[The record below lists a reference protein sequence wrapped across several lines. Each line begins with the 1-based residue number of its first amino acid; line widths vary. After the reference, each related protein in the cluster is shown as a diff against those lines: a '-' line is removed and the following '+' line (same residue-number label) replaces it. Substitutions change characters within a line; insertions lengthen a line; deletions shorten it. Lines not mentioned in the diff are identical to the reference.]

1 MGCHG
6 DRRGLAAA
14 PSLPLPALAQAEGG
28 GERAAAPGPTM
39 LSHSPGI
46 MNIGTID
53 VYLNKLG
60 TNLQT
65 MVYSEEEQENEAWKM
80 YMARKNVVLEFL
92 HSDLS
97 LHLLKRHHKRIE
109 LLKKCSYYIEILP
122 KHLALGDQNHL
133 MLPTTMF
140 QLIDPWRFQRM
151 KKVGTIQT
159 KIQLLL
165 LSDLL
170 EQLERG
176 REELVHFLETYD
188 MMTFLS
194 RWDLVKKRLSSLSE
208 QMDNFLAMLVPGRL
222 YVKHRL
228 VSDVGV
234 TKVPHIRLVLST
246 KMPVMFDRKES
257 VAHEDWVSLKWFV
270 TSQQPQLEQYEL
282 RFKLLEPR
290 TPQERVHCGIMP
302 VTSNTCEI
310 RNLLS
315 DHLYRF
321 TVKRAETYTL
331 VYEQW
336 YDSIT
341 LKTKPYLE
349 DGMESSMSEP

>member
-1 MGCHG
+1 MGSHG
-6 DRRGLAAA
+6 SCLGLAGAGAA
-14 PSLPLPALAQAEGG
+14 RPSRGGG
-28 GERAAAPGPTM
+28 GELPRDTPPGPATATM
-39 LSHSPGI
+39 SF
-46 MNIGTID
+46 GTMD
-53 VYLNKLG
+53 VYLNEIEN
-60 TNLQT
+60 NLQSIL
-65 MVYSEEEQENEAWKM
+65 YSEEEDQENETWKM
-80 YMARKNVVLEFL
+80 YMERKNIVLEFL

-151 KKVGTIQT
+151 KKVGTVQT

-165 LSDLL
+165 LTDLL
-170 EQLERG
+170 EQLEQG

-188 MMTFLS
+188 MVTFLT
-194 RWDLVKKRLSSLSE
+194 RWDLVKQKLSNLSE
-208 QMDNFLAMLVPGRL
+208 LMDNFLAMLVPGRL

-228 VSDVGV
+228 VSDVGA
-234 TKVPHIRLVLST
+234 TKIPHIRLVLST

-257 VAHEDWVSLKWFV
+257 VAHEDWVSLKWFI
-270 TSQQPQLEQYEL
+270 TSQQSQPEQYEL

-290 TPQERVHCGIMP
+290 AQQERIQCGIMP
-302 VTSNTCEI
+302 VTSNMCEI

-315 DHLYRF
+315 DRSYRF
-321 TVKRAETYTL
+321 TIKRAEAYTL

-336 YDSIT
+336 RDTIT
-341 LKTKPYLE
+341 LKTKPYPDE
-349 DGMESSMSEP
+349 DMESTMCEP

>member
-1 MGCHG
+1 
-6 DRRGLAAA
+6 
-14 PSLPLPALAQAEGG
+14 
-28 GERAAAPGPTM
+28 M
-39 LSHSPGI
+39 LSHSPDM
-46 MNIGTID
+46 MNIGPID
-53 VYLNKLG
+53 VYMHTLG

-65 MVYSEEEQENEAWKM
+65 VVYSDMEQETEAWRM
-80 YMARKNVVLEFL
+80 YVERKNIVLEFL

-97 LHLLKRHHKRIE
+97 PHLLRRHHKRIE

-165 LSDLL
+165 LTDLL
-170 EQLERG
+170 QELERG
-176 REELVHFLETYD
+176 RAELLRFLETCD
-188 MMTFLS
+188 SVASFLS
-194 RWDLVKKRLSSLSE
+194 RWDAAKQRLASLSE
-208 QMDNFLAMLVPGRL
+208 QMDYFLALLVPGRL

-234 TKVPHIRLVLST
+234 TKIPHIRLVLST
-246 KMPVMFDRKES
+246 KMPVTFDRRES
-257 VAHEDWVSLKWFV
+257 VAHENWVSLKWFV
-270 TSQQPQLEQYEL
+270 ASQQPQLEQYEL
-282 RFKLLEPR
+282 SFKLLEPR

-310 RNLLS
+310 RNLLP
-315 DHLYRF
+315 DRLYRF

-336 YDSIT
+336 HDAIL
-341 LKTKPYLE
+341 LKTKPYHGE
-349 DGMESSMSEP
+349 EMESAMSEP

>member
-1 MGCHG
+1 
-6 DRRGLAAA
+6 
-14 PSLPLPALAQAEGG
+14 
-28 GERAAAPGPTM
+28 M
-39 LSHSPGI
+39 LSHSPGM

-60 TNLQT
+60 TNHQA
-65 MVYSEEEQENEAWKM
+65 MVYSDEEQGNEAWKM
-80 YMARKNVVLEFL
+80 YMERKNVVLEFL
-92 HSDLS
+92 HSGLS

-151 KKVGTIQT
+151 KKVGTVQT
-159 KIQLLL
+159 EIQLLL

-176 REELVHFLETYD
+176 REELVHILETYD
-188 MMTFLS
+188 MITFLS
-194 RWDLVKKRLSSLSE
+194 RWDAVKKRLSSLSE
-208 QMDNFLAMLVPGRL
+208 QMENFLTMLVPGRL

-234 TKVPHIRLVLST
+234 TKIPHIRLVLST

-257 VAHEDWVSLKWFV
+257 VAHENWVSLKWFV

-282 RFKLLEPR
+282 CFKLLEPR

-315 DHLYRF
+315 DRLYRF

-331 VYEQW
+331 VYELW
-336 YDSIT
+336 HDSIT

-349 DGMESSMSEP
+349 EAMEISMSES

>member
-1 MGCHG
+1 
-6 DRRGLAAA
+6 
-14 PSLPLPALAQAEGG
+14 
-28 GERAAAPGPTM
+28 M
-39 LSHSPGI
+39 LSHSPGM

-60 TNLQT
+60 ANLQT
-65 MVYSEEEQENEAWKM
+65 VVYSEEEQENEAWRM
-80 YMARKNVVLEFL
+80 YMERKNVVLEFL

-170 EQLERG
+170 EELEKG
-176 REELVHFLETYD
+176 REELVHFLETHD

-194 RWDLVKKRLSSLSE
+194 RWDAVKPRLSSLSE

-228 VSDVGV
+228 VSDVGI
-234 TKVPHIRLVLST
+234 TKIPHIRLVLST
-246 KMPVMFDRKES
+246 KMPVMFDRRES

-282 RFKLLEPR
+282 SFKLLEPR

-302 VTSNTCEI
+302 VTSHTCEI
-310 RNLLS
+310 HNLLP
-315 DHLYRF
+315 DRLYRF

-336 YDSIT
+336 HDSIL

-349 DGMESSMSEP
+349 EEMETSMSEP

>member
-1 MGCHG
+1 MTSSRSHVRKSGIKSIFIT
-6 DRRGLAAA
+6 DLAF
-14 PSLPLPALAQAEGG
+14 PLLLF
-28 GERAAAPGPTM
+28 
-39 LSHSPGI
+39 LSSPGI

-53 VYLNKLG
+53 VYLNKTG
-60 TNLQT
+60 SSLQT
-65 MVYSEEEQENEAWKM
+65 MVYSEEEQENDAWNM
-80 YMARKNVVLEFL
+80 YTERKNIVLEFL
-92 HSDLS
+92 CSDLS

-151 KKVGTIQT
+151 KKVGSIQT

-165 LSDLL
+165 LSELL

-176 REELVHFLETYD
+176 REELVQFLETYD
-188 MMTFLS
+188 VMTFLS
-194 RWDLVKKRLSSLSE
+194 RWDVIRQRLSSLSE
-208 QMDNFLAMLVPGRL
+208 QMDHFLALLVPGRL
-222 YVKHRL
+222 HIKHRL

-234 TKVPHIRLVLST
+234 TKIPHIRLVIIT

-257 VAHEDWVSLKWFV
+257 AAHLDWVSLRWFV
-270 TSQQPQLEQYEL
+270 SSQQPQVEQYEL

-290 TPQERVHCGIMP
+290 APQDKIHCGIMA

-310 RNLLS
+310 HNLQP
-315 DHLYRF
+315 DRLYRF
-321 TVKRAETYTL
+321 TIKRAEIYTL

-336 YDSIT
+336 RDSIL
-341 LKTKPYLE
+341 LKTKPYPEE
-349 DGMESSMSEP
+349 DMESAMSEPHLSHLSNTQGM

>member
-1 MGCHG
+1 MNC
-6 DRRGLAAA
+6 
-14 PSLPLPALAQAEGG
+14 E
-28 GERAAAPGPTM
+28 TM
-39 LSHSPGI
+39 
-46 MNIGTID
+46 D
-53 VYLNKLG
+53 VYLNEIEN
-60 TNLQT
+60 NLQSIL
-65 MVYSEEEQENEAWKM
+65 YNEENQENETWKM
-80 YMARKNVVLEFL
+80 YMERKNIVLEFL
-92 HSDLS
+92 HADLS
-97 LHLLKRHHKRIE
+97 LHLLKRHQKRIE

-151 KKVGTIQT
+151 KKVGTVQT

-165 LSDLL
+165 LTDLL
-170 EQLERG
+170 EQLEHG

-188 MMTFLS
+188 MLTFLT
-194 RWDLVKKRLSSLSE
+194 RWDLVKQKLSNLSE
-208 QMDNFLAMLVPGRL
+208 LMDNFLALLVPGRL

-228 VSDVGV
+228 VSDIGAN
-234 TKVPHIRLVLST
+234 KIPHIRLVLST

-257 VAHEDWVSLKWFV
+257 GAHEDSVSLKWFT
-270 TSQQPQLEQYEL
+270 TSQQSQAEQYEL

-290 TPQERVHCGIMP
+290 TQQERTQCGILP
-302 VTSNTCEI
+302 VISNTCEI

-315 DHLYRF
+315 DRSYRF

-336 YDSIT
+336 NDSIT
-341 LKTKPYLE
+341 LKTKCHPDE
-349 DGMESSMSEP
+349 DMESTLGEP

>member
-1 MGCHG
+1 
-6 DRRGLAAA
+6 
-14 PSLPLPALAQAEGG
+14 
-28 GERAAAPGPTM
+28 
-39 LSHSPGI
+39 

-53 VYLNKLG
+53 VYLNKIG

-65 MVYSEEEQENEAWKM
+65 VVYSDEEQENEAWEM
-80 YMARKNVVLEFL
+80 YVERKNVVLEFL
-92 HSDLS
+92 RSDLS
-97 LHLLKRHHKRIE
+97 LHLLRRHHKRIE

-165 LSDLL
+165 LTDLL

-176 REELVHFLETYD
+176 REEVVHFLETYE
-188 MMTFLS
+188 MLAFLS
-194 RWDLVKKRLSSLSE
+194 RWDVIQQRLASLSE
-208 QMDNFLAMLVPGRL
+208 QMDHFLVMLVPGRL

-228 VSDVGV
+228 ISDVGV
-234 TKVPHIRLVLST
+234 TKIPHIRLVLST

-257 VAHEDWVSLKWFV
+257 VAHEDWVSLKWFT
-270 TSQQPQLEQYEL
+270 TSQPTQLEQYEL
-282 RFKLLEPR
+282 RFKLLEAR

-302 VTSNTCEI
+302 VTANTCEI

-315 DHLYRF
+315 DRLYRF

-336 YDSIT
+336 RDAIT

-349 DGMESSMSEP
+349 EGVASTMSEP